1 MDDHSTA
8 ENPADAFSR
17 FWADAMSR
25 AMGAGGWQPQAPSR
39 EDAMRQMRQAFLDAW
54 EHHCIELMSSE
65 AFLDLMRKSM
75 DNALLFRT
83 QINQLVNKVMQDSP
97 IPTKDDT
104 DSILQVLRSIEGR
117 VLDRL
122 DELTQRVDAVEARV
136 NGSPSKPS
144 KSGGSAKRKT
154 K

>member
-8 ENPADAFSR
+8 DNPADAFSR
-17 FWADAMSR
+17 FWTDAMSR

-39 EDAMRQMRQAFLDAW
+39 DDVMRQMRQAFLDAW
-54 EHHCIELMSSE
+54 EQHCIELMSSE

-75 DNALLFRT
+75 DNALLFKN
-83 QINQLVNKVMQDSP
+83 QMNQLVAKVMQESP
-97 IPTKDDT
+97 IPSKDDT

-122 DELTQRVDAVEARV
+122 EELTKRV
-136 NGSPSKPS
+136 NAIESSLDGSPPKPA
-144 KSGGSAKRKT
+144 KAGAPTKRKT

>member
-1 MDDHSTA
+1 MDDYTA
-8 ENPADAFSR
+8 ANNPADAFSR
-17 FWADAMSR
+17 FWGEAMSR
-25 AMGAGGWQPQAPSR
+25 AMGAGGWQPQTPSR

-75 DNALLFRT
+75 DNALLFKT
-83 QINQLVNKVMQDSP
+83 QMNQLVAKVIQDSP
-97 IPTKDDT
+97 IPSKDDT

-117 VLDRL
+117 VLDRME
-122 DELTQRVDAVEARV
+122 ELTERLDAIEARV
-136 NGSPSKPS
+136 DGSPPTPV
-144 KSGGSAKRKT
+144 KSGGPTKRKT